1 MGRDPDV
8 DLEQRGVWL
17 ILNATMVSGTMSVN
31 SFVIVLCLG
40 AALLAMWIV
49 ARLPKIGPASLPRAL
64 AHVLAAV
71 LLGLVTGPA
80 MRELASLPLPGSS
93 FVITFGIALPAL
105 TYMFHATVWLLR
117 VMLDYFQS
125 AHY

>member
-105 TYMFHATVWLLR
+105 TYMFLATVWLLR
-117 VMLDYFQS
+117 VMLGYFQRP
-125 AHY
+125 HF